1 MKWQIDLGFQSH
13 LIYAPDVDDDVA
25 MGGGD
30 DDGNETG
37 AVAEMVAG
45 SPGFPASGSPGFPA
59 SGSPGFSTMCLAPQQ
74 PVGVELRSRRDCAK
88 ERDAK
93 AQLENA
99 AVVEL
104 KAANQR
110 KQAQKK
116 KLEKEALAKTSD
128 DVQVAS
134 VLRSHTLL
142 QSTLTAHVGPLS
154 PPLGVVL
161 LPFEL

>member
-37 AVAEMVAG
+37 AVAEMVA
-45 SPGFPASGSPGFPA
+45 GSPGFPA